1 MRQRL
6 LVSLARFA
14 GALHWVHLQRAGKVL
29 IPDTCAI
36 KYPLLDSSG
45 IRHSGWWQGWT
56 GAGTCFALMW
66 RQSQSFRL
74 QISDYGKFKQPS
86 LSRKGTSFSSTTTWH
101 VGGRPDFLAMS
112 CRMSPI
118 PSRKV
123 APEVG
128 AKGLSVLARSLVD
141 WDEACCS
148 SVVLWWFCGLDMSW
162 CVLMCLDVGFWMV
175 LRCWLM
181 VEQERVS
188 FSTWTIKKRE
198 KKKTEE
204 GKKEEQDIVVRECR
218 GISVLISWRCFAQK
232 KPWPK
237 SAWAAHLFV
246 LHFTCINLRKV
257 PQEILVHGNF
267 APGAPEVFP
276 QYYPYAI
283 YMCIIY
289 YMCVCCL

>member
-6 LVSLARFA
+6 LASLARFA
-14 GALHWVHLQRAGKVL
+14 GALHWVHLQRAEKVL

-101 VGGRPDFLAMS
+101 FGGRPDFLAMS

-128 AKGLSVLARSLVD
+128 AKGLSVLARSPVG

-148 SVVLWWFCGLDMSW
+148 SVVLWVVSVVLICLDVSW
-162 CVLMCLDVGFWMV
+162 CVLMLGFEWFWDVGWWWSKNES
-175 LRCWLM
+175 LSRPGLSRRGKRRK
-181 VEQERVS
+181 Q
-188 FSTWTIKKRE
+188 KRE
-198 KKKTEE
+198 
-204 GKKEEQDIVVRECR
+204 R
-218 GISVLISWRCFAQK
+218 
-232 KPWPK
+232 
-237 SAWAAHLFV
+237 
-246 LHFTCINLRKV
+246 RK
-257 PQEILVHGNF
+257 NRT
-267 APGAPEVFP
+267 
-276 QYYPYAI
+276 
-283 YMCIIY
+283 
-289 YMCVCCL
+289 